1 MRCCS
6 EYREVVALNERA
18 GHQTAWPLTN
28 VADVQRMR
36 GELDAARA
44 TCARA
49 QVQAAPL
56 TDPQFAVFSGFTCAL
71 IESDRGNAD
80 AARTGFAEVI
90 RRVGTGGDMSYR
102 DNSLMMLA
110 QLDMDDGRWSA
121 ARERLQQASR
131 GFAAAEE
138 RTGEADAE
146 AMLALCEQALGNAAG
161 RNQALQRA
169 RALRQSIT
177 SRQEV
182 YVVDIA
188 LARLGDPAQSDTT
201 SPRQTSCSHSPA
213 TPNAAIS
220 SDGRWRQSSPP
231 GSCCGYVMRPR
242 QTRYAPRSKR
252 QPASTDSAES

>member
-1 MRCCS
+1 
-6 EYREVVALNERA
+6 
-18 GHQTAWPLTN
+18 
-28 VADVQRMR
+28 MR

-49 QVQAAPL
+49 QAQAAPL

-80 AARTGFAEVI
+80 AARAGFAEVI
-90 RRVGTGGDMSYR
+90 RRVGSGGDMSYR
-102 DNSLMMLA
+102 NNSLMMLA

-146 AMLALCEQALGNAAG
+146 AMLALCEQALGNPAG

-169 RALRQSIT
+169 RLLRQSIT

-188 LARLGDPAQSDTT
+188 LARLGDPAQSDT
-201 SPRQTSCSHSPA
+201 SV
-213 TPNAAIS
+213 AANKLLALAGDAERRHFIGWALEAKLAAWELMQARDAGAADTLRAGIENTAREHGFGRVMKLLRRH
-220 SDGRWRQSSPP
+220 DGASIE
-231 GSCCGYVMRPR
+231 
-242 QTRYAPRSKR
+242 PRSL
-252 QPASTDSAES
+252 